1 MQRRD
6 FLKSGLA
13 ATGAVGFSAL
23 GKAHAD
29 HHDSEHEHYE
39 LRHWHIPTAEKK
51 TVVDRFLKNAVMP
64 AIKRINLGPMGVFHS
79 ADHPKNNKDEQYD
92 IWTLTPF
99 NNPQEFFSRDERLVD
114 DAFIE
119 NASEYLNSQKTDPAY
134 TRITSSFMRA
144 FDGKPKLEIPIKGK
158 RIFELREYQ
167 SHNEIKALLKVQ
179 MFNEGEIAIFNA
191 TGLKSV
197 FFGQTLIGP
206 NIPNL
211 TYMLVYE
218 DQKMRGKNW
227 QAFLKHPEWD
237 RMKRMEIYKDTV
249 SKIVA
254 RFLDPAPYSKV

>member
-13 ATGAVGFSAL
+13 ATGAVGFSSL

-29 HHDSEHEHYE
+29 NHDSEHEHYE
-39 LRHWHIPTAEKK
+39 LRHWHIPTAQKK
-51 TVVDRFLKNAVMP
+51 AVVDRFLKNAVMP
-64 AIKRINLGPMGVFHS
+64 AAKRINLGPIGVFHS
-79 ADHPKNNKDEQYD
+79 ADHPKNNKAEQHD

-99 NNPQEFFSRDERLVD
+99 RNAQEFFSRDEKIVD
-114 DAFIE
+114 DAFIQ
-119 NASEYLNSQKTDPAY
+119 NANEYLNSQKTDAAY

-144 FDGKPKLEIPIKGK
+144 FDGKPKLEIPLKGK

-167 SHNEIKALLKVQ
+167 SHNELKALLKMQ

-206 NIPNL
+206 DIPNL

-218 DQKMRGKNW
+218 NQEIRGKNW
-227 QAFLKHPEWD
+227 QAFLKHPNWD
-237 RMKRMEIYKDTV
+237 RMKNMEIYKDTV

-254 RFLDPAPYSKV
+254 RFLDPAPYSQV

>member
-13 ATGAVGFSAL
+13 VTGTVGLSSL
-23 GKAHAD
+23 GQAQAD
-29 HHDSEHEHYE
+29 HHESDHEHYE

-51 TVVDRFLKNAVMP
+51 AVVDRFLKNAVMP
-64 AIKRINLGPMGVFHS
+64 AAKRINLGPIGVFHS
-79 ADHPKNNKDEQYD
+79 ADHPKNNKEEQHD
-92 IWTLTPF
+92 IWALTPF
-99 NNPQEFFSRDERLVD
+99 KNAQEFFSRDEKLVD
-114 DAFIE
+114 DVFVEA
-119 NASEYLNSQKTDPAY
+119 ADEYLNSQKTDPAY

-144 FDGKPKLEIPIKGK
+144 FNGKPKLEIPIKGK

-167 SHNEIKALLKVQ
+167 SHNELKALLKVQ
-179 MFNEGEIAIFNA
+179 MFNEGEIDIFNA

-206 NIPNL
+206 DIPNL

-218 DQKMRGKNW
+218 DQAMRGKNW
-227 QAFLKHPEWD
+227 QAFVKHPDWD
-237 RMKRMEIYKDTV
+237 RMKNMEIYKDTV

-254 RFLDPAPYSKV
+254 RFFDPAPYSQI